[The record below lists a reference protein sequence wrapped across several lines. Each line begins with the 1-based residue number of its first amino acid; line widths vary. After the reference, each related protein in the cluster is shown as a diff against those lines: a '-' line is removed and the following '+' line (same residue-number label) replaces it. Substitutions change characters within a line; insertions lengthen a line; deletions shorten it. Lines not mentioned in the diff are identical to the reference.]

1 MSKRRYHSVECK
13 NVDWQGL
20 SEQVAGRQVVLAI
33 DVAKDDFVTSILC
46 DEEVAMRVKWLH
58 PQQTRELL
66 DGVGRLTQVA
76 SVEAA
81 MEPSGTYG
89 DALRWQLHQRGIEVY
104 QLSPKR
110 VHDAAEVYDGVPSL
124 HDAKAADIIGLLHGQ
139 GRSQPWPEPSEEQ
152 RVLTAQLT
160 RLRISK
166 QHYQRDLNRLEAQ
179 LGRHWPESLRLLDL
193 DSVTLHRLIAA
204 YGVPTPAQAM
214 SEEATA
220 LMRRHGGH
228 WLRAE
233 KVEQVLCSAEHT
245 VGVPCLAPERE
256 LLQWLAASVL
266 ETHQQVRRIERE
278 IEARVADHAVS
289 VAIAQIVGKVT
300 SAVLLAALGD
310 PREYPDADSYCKG
323 MGLNLKERSSGKHKG
338 RLKLTKRG
346 PSVVRFYLY
355 FSALRWI
362 GTDPLIQRWYRAKTQ
377 RPGSIKN
384 KSVIELMR
392 KLAKAVWYVAGGEV
406 FEVEKLFNLKAVE
419 GQ

>member
-46 DEEVAMRVKWLH
+46 DEEVVMRVKWLH
-58 PQQTRELL
+58 PQQTRDLL
-66 DGVGRLTQVA
+66 DGVVRLTQVT

-89 DALRWQLHQRGIEVY
+89 DALRWQLHQLGIEVY

-124 HDAKAADIIGLLHGQ
+124 HDAKAADIIGLLHSHK
-139 GRSQPWPEPSEEQ
+139 RSQPWPEPTLIQ
-152 RVLTAQLT
+152 RALTAQLT
-160 RLRISK
+160 RLRVSK

-214 SEEATA
+214 GEEAAA
-220 LMRRHGGH
+220 LMRRYGGH
-228 WLRAE
+228 WLRQE
-233 KVEQVLCSAEHT
+233 KIEQVLCSAEHT

-256 LLQWLAASVL
+256 LLRWLATRVL
-266 ETHQQVRRIERE
+266 EAHQQVHRIERE
-278 IEARVADHAVS
+278 IEAVVADHAVS

-310 PREYPDADSYCKG
+310 PRDYPDADSYCKG

-346 PSVVRFYLY
+346 PSVVRYYLY

-377 RPGSIKN
+377 RPGAIKN
-384 KSVIELMR
+384 KSVIALMR
-392 KLAKAVWYVAGGEV
+392 KLAKAVWYVARGEV
-406 FEVEKLFNLKAVE
+406 FEVERLFNLKAVQ